1 MGESSRLAKAVYSPQ
16 NFAPRMESMDI
27 LVSGS
32 IAFDRIM
39 EFPGRYSEHFV
50 ADRLDNINVVFMV
63 GGLTE
68 NLGGTAGNIAYSL
81 ALLGEKRSE

>member
-1 MGESSRLAKAVYSPQ
+1 
-16 NFAPRMESMDI
+16 MDI

-39 EFPGRYSEHFV
+39 DFPGRFSEHFV
-50 ADRLDNINVVFMV
+50 DGRLDNVNVSLMV

-68 NLGGTAGNIAYSL
+68 NL
-81 ALLGEKRSE
+81 